1 MEVPDIDRYVEA
13 LLFVADG
20 PVSLGD
26 LARAL
31 QADVRDIEQAMHR
44 LRDASSRR
52 GLCVEQVGS
61 RVRMVTAPDT
71 GPIIERFLG
80 GNHRTTLSAAA
91 LETLAIIAYRQPIT
105 RARIEAIRGVSS
117 ESVIRTLLARSLIA
131 PVGRVERAG
140 HPILFGTTF
149 EFLEYLGIA
158 SLDALPALPELAIN
172 SGDAPLSQP

>member
-31 QADVRDIEQAMHR
+31 HADVEDIQEAMRR
-44 LRDASSRR
+44 LGEGAPRR

-61 RVRMVTAPDT
+61 RVRMVTAPDAS
-71 GPIIERFLG
+71 PAIERFLG
-80 GNHRTTLSAAA
+80 ENHHTRLSAAA

-105 RARIEAIRGVSS
+105 RARIEAIRGVNS
-117 ESVIRTLLARSLIA
+117 ESVIRTLLARSLITTLGRLEQA
-131 PVGRVERAG
+131 GRPV
-140 HPILFGTTF
+140 LFGTTF
-149 EFLEYLGIA
+149 EFLEYLGIQ
-158 SLDALPALPELAIN
+158 SLDTLPAIPELD
-172 SGDAPLSQP
+172 SDDGDIPSSQ